1 MLRKGGLIRVFTT
14 QERLIHWLHTGTF
27 AVLMLTGL
35 FMYFSELQPFVV
47 GDAGALSRFLHRMG
61 ALVMGAVP
69 LLYLIL
75 DYKTFFA
82 NARRLLAWGKGD
94 LNWLKAAPRYYFLGD
109 ETAMPPQDKFNTGQ
123 KLFYVLVAVG
133 YPVFGF
139 TGLLM
144 WGGRGTIDP
153 QFFLLM
159 VLIHDLMAISWVAF
173 FLVHLAL
180 ATMHPFMKGA
190 LDGMLFGWMPEKY
203 VKHHHAKYYEE
214 LTE

>member
-14 QERLIHWLHTGTF
+14 QERLVHWLHTGAF

-35 FMYFSELQPFVV
+35 FMYFSELQPLVV
-47 GDAGALSRFLHRMG
+47 GDAGALSRLLHRLG

-75 DYKTFFA
+75 DYQTFFA
-82 NARRLLAWGKGD
+82 NARRLLTWGKVD
-94 LNWLKAAPRYYFLGD
+94 LDWLKAAPRYYFVGD
-109 ETAMPPQDKFNTGQ
+109 EKAMPPQPKFNTGQ

-159 VLIHDLMAISWVAF
+159 VLVHDLMAIAWVAF

-203 VKHHHAKYYEE
+203 VKHHHATYYDE
-214 LTE
+214 LTK